1 MIEAPSPLVTLLD
14 DERGQSWVETVVML
28 VVIVPL
34 LLGLFYLHDLVMV
47 RMRAIQAA
55 RFVAWESDWY
65 GREDQP
71 NRAMK
76 IVTQTDWIKRLKKI
90 GLDGVTNVDV
100 FKRRIG
106 QYSSD
111 VGDGVQPTLF
121 LPCPLSNVLPG
132 GGQCGTEGGTDQSQG
147 FINGIASGL
156 SGVLNGLGG
165 LTGPVAFVFQ
175 DAVALNTNWDNE
187 ANGSVYTARVIY
199 KMGYTGFFQSF
210 GTSTIVQRAS
220 ILSHPYVLRRT
231 NDDQEYDELLGDACS
246 DVFSDTSGHVVR
258 LWLFPQNLAVFPSIQ
273 GFGTDTQQ
281 TIGTVTNKLGSAG
294 KCIISGLG
302 ALASGLDKILGS
314 SLGFK
319 MPDGTLKEY
328 PELSMPTNT
337 GQTSGNGSGGSL
349 GNCQSGGGAMG
360 SGTGFSGCP

>member
-1 MIEAPSPLVTLLD
+1 MIRNPLPLVTLLD

-28 VVIVPL
+28 LIIVPL
-34 LLGLFYLHDLVMV
+34 LLGLFYLHDLTTM
-47 RMRAIQAA
+47 RIRAIQAA

-65 GREDQP
+65 GREDQT
-71 NRAMK
+71 NRALR
-76 IVTQTDWIKRLKKI
+76 IQTQRDWINRLNQI

-132 GGQCGTEGGTDQSQG
+132 SGQCGTEGGTDQSQG
-147 FINGIASGL
+147 FINSVASGL
-156 SGVLNGLGG
+156 SGVLNGLAG

-199 KMGYTGFFQSF
+199 KMGYTGFFASF

-231 NDDQEYDELLGDACS
+231 KDDQEYDELLGNACS

-281 TIGTVTNKLGSAG
+281 TIGTVTNKLGAAG
-294 KCIISGLG
+294 KCIVSGLG
-302 ALASGLDKILGS
+302 ALAGGLDSVLGS
-314 SLGFK
+314 NLGFK

-337 GQTSGNGSGGSL
+337 GQTSGNSSGGSL

-360 SGTGFSGCP
+360 SGTGFSGCQ